1 MPDVML
7 TAFAAQGV
15 LGLSTFAL
23 ARACWQLQQQVKA
36 VQDER
41 VADAK
46 AVTETVLRLVTEQ
59 HAANMEITGALVELR
74 NRLEE

>member
-1 MPDVML
+1 MPEMMV

-15 LGLSTFAL
+15 LGLSTFVL

-46 AVTETVLRLVTEQ
+46 AVTETVLRLVNEQ
-59 HAANMEITGALVELR
+59 HAANMEVTGALVALR
-74 NRLEE
+74 NSLEE